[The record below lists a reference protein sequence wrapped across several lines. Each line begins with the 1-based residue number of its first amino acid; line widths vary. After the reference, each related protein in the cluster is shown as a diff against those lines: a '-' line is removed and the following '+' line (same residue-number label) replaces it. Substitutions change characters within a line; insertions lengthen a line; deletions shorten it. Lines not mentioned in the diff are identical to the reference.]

1 MSKII
6 AFEGH
11 NGVGKTT
18 IAKYLGDK
26 YENEGWIQSYG
37 VDNRFI
43 DSELKEVFSCKTEA
57 PWLPSFMY
65 FITGAMEEHRQISKK
80 DSVYIFERSFW
91 SSLAAQW
98 DQSEEAKQG
107 MYDII
112 KLGKEFL
119 PIPDLIIIL
128 ISSYDTCMKRME
140 IRRKEKSDYDVTKH
154 SFELERDFYQ
164 WLQTEPEIQELFGT
178 TVIKINTDALTVEDS
193 IVLCEKAI
201 HEFLSEAFNKN

>member
-18 IAKYLGDK
+18 IAKYLGEK
-26 YENEGWIQSYG
+26 YKNEGWIQSYG

-43 DSELKEVFSCKTEA
+43 DSKLKDVFSCKTEA

-65 FITGAMEEHRQISKK
+65 FITGAMEEYRQISKK

-128 ISSYDTCMKRME
+128 TASFDTCMARME
-140 IRRKEKSDYDVTKH
+140 HRGLTQSDYDVTKK
-154 SFELERDFYQ
+154 SYALEQDFYQ
-164 WLQTEPEIQELFGT
+164 WLEKKQNTQDLFGT
-178 TVIKINTDALTVEDS
+178 TVIRIDTDTLTLEESMAVCDN
-193 IVLCEKAI
+193 IVQRYI
-201 HEFLSEAFNKN
+201 HS

>member
-18 IAKYLGDK
+18 IAEYLGEK
-26 YENEGWIQSYG
+26 YGNKGCEHSYG
-37 VDNRFI
+37 VDERF
-43 DSELKEVFSCKTEA
+43 LKSPLKKVFSCKTQA
-57 PWLPSFMY
+57 PWLPSFLY
-65 FITGAMEEHRQISKK
+65 FLTGAMEEYRHISQEDKL
-80 DSVYIFERSFW
+80 YIFDRSFW

-128 ISSYDTCMKRME
+128 TASFDTCMARMQKRSLTE
-140 IRRKEKSDYDVTKH
+140 SDYDVTQK
-154 SFELERDFYQ
+154 SYALEQDFYH
-164 WLQTEPEIQELFGT
+164 WLEKKQNTEDLFGT
-178 TVIKINTDALTVEDS
+178 AVIRIDTDTLTLEETMAVCDN
-193 IVLCEKAI
+193 IVQRYI
-201 HEFLSEAFNKN
+201 HS